1 VEYVQYSPCRQVALN
16 TEYYTYRCTRQHIP
30 PRRQASRGAG
40 GGDLRKR
47 EEKKSVGVSS
57 ILLLLTLVSV
67 RTSIQWKVLAHTV
80 HSRTYLYHNRST
92 PRPTRA
98 TCASCT
104 ARLQA
109 AGGAERTADKT
120 TCLLRSLFSPASV
133 SDRFFFQ
140 GSNAPLRVS
149 RPWLL
154 RPLSL

>member
-1 VEYVQYSPCRQVALN
+1 M
-16 TEYYTYRCTRQHIP
+16 
-30 PRRQASRGAG
+30 
-40 GGDLRKR
+40 RKR

-120 TCLLRSLFSPASV
+120 TCLLRSLFSPAHLF
-133 SDRFFFQ
+133 RIAFFFRGRTRLC
-140 GSNAPLRVS
+140 GSRALLG
-149 RPWLL
+149 LL
-154 RPLSL
+154 RPLSLETMRERTRGDNM